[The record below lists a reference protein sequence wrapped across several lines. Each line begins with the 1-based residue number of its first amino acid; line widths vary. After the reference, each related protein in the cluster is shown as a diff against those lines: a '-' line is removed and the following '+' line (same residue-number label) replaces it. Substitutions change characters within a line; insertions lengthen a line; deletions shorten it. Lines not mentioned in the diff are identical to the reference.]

1 MGVTGAGPAAESI
14 KPDIAICFD
23 VCFGATGKEMDG
35 NNRRNYLGEGPAI
48 MLYDWNNTSC
58 LGNIVPTELSD
69 ALISTANEKE
79 IPYQIGVTLNCGTDA
94 ALISLSGTG
103 VKTAG
108 IGIPNRYMHSA
119 IGTVDLEDINNAG
132 KLVAAYIQKVK

>member
-1 MGVTGAGPAAESI
+1 MTTEQAVQQAIEVMKNLKDVAHDADVYCCGSVLEEMGVKGAGPAAKSI

-79 IPYQIGVTLNCGTDA
+79 IPYQIGVTLNCGTI
-94 ALISLSGTG
+94 L
-103 VKTAG
+103 
-108 IGIPNRYMHSA
+108 H
-119 IGTVDLEDINNAG
+119 
-132 KLVAAYIQKVK
+132 

>member
-1 MGVTGAGPAAESI
+1 MGIT
-14 KPDIAICFD
+14 DAIIWD
-23 VCFGATGKEMDG
+23 
-35 NNRRNYLGEGPAI
+35 EGPAI

-94 ALISLSGTG
+94 ALIS
-103 VKTAG
+103 
-108 IGIPNRYMHSA
+108 Y
-119 IGTVDLEDINNAG
+119 
-132 KLVAAYIQKVK
+132 LVQE

>member
-1 MGVTGAGPAAESI
+1 
-14 KPDIAICFD
+14 
-23 VCFGATGKEMDG
+23 MDG
-35 NNRRNYLGEGPAI
+35 NNRRNYLGAGPAI